1 MGSILKYDNNEISK
15 LYKENSYNKLA
26 QILKRTYK
34 DELRFYK
41 RNNTAWTASCG
52 RPCLR
57 PGA

>member
-34 DELRFYK
+34 DESKLQ
-41 RNNTAWTASCG
+41 AW
-52 RPCLR
+52 
-57 PGA
+57 